1 MKGKGKMENNLKQKV
16 DEMETKVEDM
26 LKAIEVWEKKLQE
39 LGKDVKYIK
48 DIEDW
53 QRRDDLFFEEL
64 RQKDEQQKKGEL

>member
-1 MKGKGKMENNLKQKV
+1 MENNLKQKV

-39 LGKDVKYIK
+39 IGEDVKYIK

-64 RQKDEQQKKGEL
+64 RKQHEQQEKGEL

>member
-1 MKGKGKMENNLKQKV
+1 MENNLKQKV
-16 DEMETKVEDM
+16 GEMETKVEDM

-53 QRRDDLFFEEL
+53 QKRDDLFFEEL
-64 RQKDEQQKKGEL
+64 RKKHEQQEKGKL

>member
-1 MKGKGKMENNLKQKV
+1 MENNLKQKV

-39 LGKDVKYIK
+39 LGEDVKYIK

-64 RQKDEQQKKGEL
+64 RKQHEQQEKGEL

>member
-1 MKGKGKMENNLKQKV
+1 MENNLKQKV

>member
-1 MKGKGKMENNLKQKV
+1 MQERELKQKV
-16 DEMETKVEDM
+16 DDMETKVADI
-26 LKAIEVWEKKLQE
+26 LKAIDVWEKKLQE

-64 RQKDEQQKKGEL
+64 RKQHEQQEKGKL

>member
-1 MKGKGKMENNLKQKV
+1 MENNLKQKV

-39 LGKDVKYIK
+39 IGEDVKYIK

-53 QRRDDLFFEEL
+53 QKRDDLFFEEL
-64 RQKDEQQKKGEL
+64 RKKHEQQEKGEF

>member
-1 MKGKGKMENNLKQKV
+1 MENNLKQKV

-39 LGKDVKYIK
+39 IGEDVKYIK

-64 RQKDEQQKKGEL
+64 RKQHEQQEKGEF

>member
-1 MKGKGKMENNLKQKV
+1 MENNLKQKV

-39 LGKDVKYIK
+39 LGEDVKYIK

-64 RQKDEQQKKGEL
+64 RKKHEQQEKGEF

>member
-1 MKGKGKMENNLKQKV
+1 MENNLKQKV

-39 LGKDVKYIK
+39 LGEDVKYIK

-53 QRRDDLFFEEL
+53 QKRDDLFFEEL
-64 RQKDEQQKKGEL
+64 RKKHEQQEKGEF

>member
-1 MKGKGKMENNLKQKV
+1 MEDRLKQK
-16 DEMETKVEDM
+16 EIELQAKAEE
-26 LKAIEVWEKKLQE
+26 LQKAIEVWEKKLQE